1 MTRQPPS
8 DPFEEEI
15 RHALADEARQPAP
28 DRLVARVA
36 AMPVQGRP
44 RRSPMTR
51 LRDRLGAGSGAG
63 APGPRLALGGG
74 LVVLVVAVLGMAAIV
89 GRPAVGPGASPTPS
103 PAASSEASPPAGSPS
118 ASSAAPTPGP
128 TGLPVAAGFEP
139 ASVTFVSADDGWA
152 LGGAPCT
159 GGTCAAIARPA
170 TEGGPGPGPEP
181 RQRPPASTRPAEAAW
196 PGSASPAERTA
207 GRSARNSG
215 RPTTAGRAGAGRH
228 PRLPAGSQVMALEAA
243 GGFVHAAVFDGDG
256 AVVRIASSPVG
267 EDAWTVSST
276 TVDVGGGPVPAAQIV
291 LHGTSGWL
299 VEVNRAVV
307 GGARLVDGTWQ
318 AWRPPCLDANGPATL
333 AAATDRDLAAAC
345 DVGLWSTPSGVHLFT
360 SADGGASFAEA
371 AAPVPVSTM
380 AGIATPSAGTV
391 VVGGGTPGWRLGAR
405 RLVRRRRHVERRP
418 PPAGCRLTVGDRL
431 HDRRPGR
438 GHRLLRGSSQL
449 FMTRDGG
456 RTWLPPSPEARPSA
470 ASAAATGPPSGAGR
484 LLRRPALGDQV
495 RDEGRPARLGVRPEA
510 LPVSAS

>member
-28 DRLVARVA
+28 DRLVAGVA
-36 AMPVQGRP
+36 AMSSQGRP
-44 RRSPMTR
+44 GRSPMTR

-74 LVVLVVAVLGMAAIV
+74 LVVLVVAVLGIAAIV

-103 PAASSEASPPAGSPS
+103 PASSPGASSPAGSPS

-139 ASVTFVSADDGWA
+139 ASVTFVSADLGWV

-159 GGTCAAIARPA
+159 GGTCAAIAR
-170 TEGGPGPGPEP
+170 TGDGGRTWTGAGAPPTTIGVNEFSGSGVAGLRFASPEDGWAFGPELW
-181 RQRPPASTRPAEAAW
+181 STHDGGTSWRRIAI
-196 PGSASPAERTA
+196 PG
-207 GRSARNSG
+207 
-215 RPTTAGRAGAGRH
+215 
-228 PRLPAGSQVMALEAA
+228 LPAGFQVMALEAA
-243 GGFVHAAVFDGDG
+243 GGLVHAAIFDGDG

-318 AWRPPCLDANGPATL
+318 PWRPPCLDANGPATL
-333 AAATDRDLAAAC
+333 AAATDVDLAAIC
-345 DVGLWSTPSGVHLFT
+345 DVGLWSTPTGIRLFT

-371 AAPVPVSTM
+371 AARVPVSIM
-380 AGIATPSAGTV
+380 AGIATPTAGTV
-391 VVGGGTPGWRLGAR
+391 VVGGGIPSGGSELVASFDGGATWSVVLPLPG
-405 RLVRRRRHVERRP
+405 
-418 PPAGCRLTVGDRL
+418 AGSLSEIGFTTADQGVVIASSE
-431 HDRRPGR
+431 
-438 GHRLLRGSSQL
+438 GSSQL

-456 RTWLPPSPEARPSA
+456 RTW
-470 ASAAATGPPSGAGR
+470 AAALAG
-484 LLRRPALGDQV
+484 G
-495 RDEGRPARLGVRPEA
+495 
-510 LPVSAS
+510 